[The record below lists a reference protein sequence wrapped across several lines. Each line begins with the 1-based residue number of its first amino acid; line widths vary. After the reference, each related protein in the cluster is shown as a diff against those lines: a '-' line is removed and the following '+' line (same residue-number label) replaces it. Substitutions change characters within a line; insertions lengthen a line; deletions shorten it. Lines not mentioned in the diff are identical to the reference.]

1 MKEDEDRL
9 RKKYIAPDLY
19 YESYVLSD
27 SIAVG
32 CSEAGITSA
41 EGMNAWG
48 NFFLDSGALSC
59 INIWDE
65 KTENENSGIVEGYC
79 YWNGTSEMQMFTS

>member
-32 CSEAGITSA
+32 CSEAGISSA

-48 NFFLDSGALSC
+48 GFFLETGALSC
-59 INIWDE
+59 ETIW
-65 KTENENSGIVEGYC
+65 TEQYEEMGMEGYC
-79 YWNGTSEMQMFTS
+79 YWNGTSEMQMFTP